1 MARWGRLWNTKLAYR
16 WKMPY
21 ANNPNPATSP
31 TCPICTTHED
41 GAGHILAGCTHATFK
56 GMYIKRHDAAV
67 HLLHKAIS
75 KGALGSR
82 RVIMDAGR
90 LEDLPRGV
98 LGKTLPDWLRPP
110 SISAEIWPK
119 LRPGLAILPE
129 VDSPTIAADKEIW
142 ILELGYCSDTN
153 HATKA
158 EDKHAQ
164 HTQLV
169 AGLRLAGYL
178 VHYLVVTIEHHRI
191 KGLGEGVSTVVLS
204 VNIGNIHLAILHQ
217 LLDIVMDDINV
228 LVAREQLTVI
238 GPAQGP
244 QVVTL
249 NGDQVTRQP

>member
-1 MARWGRLWNTKLAYR
+1 
-16 WKMPY
+16 
-21 ANNPNPATSP
+21 
-31 TCPICTTHED
+31 
-41 GAGHILAGCTHATFK
+41 
-56 GMYIKRHDAAV
+56 
-67 HLLHKAIS
+67 
-75 KGALGSR
+75 
-82 RVIMDAGR
+82 MDAGR

-119 LRPGLAILPE
+119 LRPDLAILPE

-178 VHYLVVTIEHHRI
+178 VHYLVVTIGTTGTIPRTFVTSMTTLGLTNLETLTLADQLHHHSVDSFQTILQCRRFMEHH
-191 KGLGEGVSTVVLS
+191 
-204 VNIGNIHLAILHQ
+204 
-217 LLDIVMDDINV
+217 
-228 LVAREQLTVI
+228 
-238 GPAQGP
+238 PA
-244 QVVTL
+244 
-249 NGDQVTRQP
+249 GD